1 MKFATWNINGIHKR
15 LTLLVR
21 WLDETTPDVV
31 ALQEIKCT
39 DGEFPFDVLASH
51 GYRALVVGQR
61 PWNGVA
67 LLARGVE
74 PVQIRRALPGD
85 PGDHEARYLEAAIDG
100 VIVASIYLPNGNPQ
114 PGPKF
119 DRKLAW
125 FEHLIDHAQALADTG
140 LPVVL
145 LGDFNVA
152 PTDADIYHS
161 KTNSNRDN
169 ALLQPAVRACY
180 RRLLEQGWTDA
191 IRATH
196 GDQRIYTYWSYLRD
210 GWTRDAGWRIDHLLL
225 SASLATSL
233 KAAGVDREQRGFD
246 GASDH
251 APVWMEVTRR
261 AKGIARKRRSDR

>member
-1 MKFATWNINGIHKR
+1 VKFATWNINGIDKR
-15 LTLLVR
+15 LALLTR
-21 WLDETTPDVV
+21 WLDAAAPDVV

-39 DGEFPFDVLASH
+39 DAAFPFDVLARH

-74 PVQIRRALPGD
+74 PVRIRRALPGD
-85 PGDHEARYLEAAIDG
+85 PGDREARYLEAAIDG

-125 FEHLIDHAQALADTG
+125 FERLIDHAQSLADTG

-145 LGDFNVA
+145 LGDFNVV
-152 PTDADIYHS
+152 PTDADIYRS

-169 ALLQPAVRACY
+169 ALLQPAVRDCY
-180 RRLLEQGWTDA
+180 RRLLAQGWTDA
-191 IRATH
+191 LRATH
-196 GDQRIYTYWSYLRD
+196 ADRRIYTFWSYLRD
-210 GWTRDAGWRIDHLLL
+210 GWTRDAGWRIDHLLV
-225 SASLATSL
+225 SGALATSL
-233 KAAGVDREQRGFD
+233 TAAGVDREQRALD

-251 APVWMEVTRR
+251 APVWMEITRR
-261 AKGIARKRRSDR
+261 TKTVARR